1 MNKFT
6 VSIISF
12 FIFGYSYLSS
22 CLYMDFGHPDIF
34 KSVKEFCCLKID
46 MNFLVVIIGLYG
58 AILAFFVPL
67 SINMI
72 SKIGKMY
79 ETEIIAERFK
89 NEDVVKY
96 ISLHLLI
103 GITVSSFLLAFHK
116 IFHDLVVLIILLII
130 ATHFLYVITTMFIFI
145 QKLKFY
151 TDTDEV
157 IKSLETEI
165 DDAINK

>member
-1 MNKFT
+1 MN
-6 VSIISF
+6 
-12 FIFGYSYLSS
+12 
-22 CLYMDFGHPDIF
+22 
-34 KSVKEFCCLKID
+34 ID
-46 MNFLVVIIGLYG
+46 TNFLVVIIGLYG

-89 NEDVVKY
+89 NENVVKY
-96 ISLHLLI
+96 IGLHLLV
-103 GITVSSFLLAFHK
+103 GITVSSFLLAFHNVFSTL
-116 IFHDLVVLIILLII
+116 IVLVILLAV
-130 ATHFLYVITTMFIFI
+130 ATHFLYVIVTMFVFI

-151 TDTDEV
+151 TDTDTV

-165 DDAINK
+165 NDAINK